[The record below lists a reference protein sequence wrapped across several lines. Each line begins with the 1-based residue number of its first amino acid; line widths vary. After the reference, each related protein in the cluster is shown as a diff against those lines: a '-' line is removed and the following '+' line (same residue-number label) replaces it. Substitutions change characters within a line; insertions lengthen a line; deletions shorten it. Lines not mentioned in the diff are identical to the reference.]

1 VGRRLWVGILTVL
14 LTGGVSAAQPRVVR
28 RPTGIRWVA
37 GIEEARITARIT
49 DAPVIVYVCLSN
61 HAACLNFEEEVLAHR
76 TFRKLSGLFVMV
88 RVDARRRKDVAQA
101 FQITRYPTL
110 LFLDSAGERLYTL
123 DSQMTANRVVQ
134 YMVRT
139 FLVSMFNS
147 GRRAREAGE
156 VRTAIRRFKTLIAI
170 GQGTVQTREAALAVI
185 RLAAELGEK
194 VGDEEVCFMQ
204 SHMTM
209 LTQTMLSL
217 GGTYV
222 LRKSCDQAGL
232 DAEMVAIIDLAGL
245 TRDLQGEFQSR
256 LESSPVGDAAFSME
270 MAGMTVGFVVRSGR
284 LDIVDKKQKVHRKL
298 PRWIVT
304 RLVMGYY
311 SGDDVLTMGPL
322 PWDRSDGKTPDDPK
336 LDNRPLELPH
346 REAALFRALFPKLWP
361 TSLPD
366 PDVWPWVIGKPHPKY
381 QGEEHKTPEMKAQID
396 ALRFPWMGC

>member
-1 VGRRLWVGILTVL
+1 MGRRLWVGILTVL

-156 VRTAIRRFKTLIAI
+156 VRTAVRRFKTLIAI
-170 GQGTVQTREAALAVI
+170 GQGTPPAQWAERELKRIDADGVKKLSQARIALDAKDYLTAMTLLDDLVYHWRATQTGIDARKLMDELAADVKAAEALTEARRRRDADRKLARARKLEEQGDVEGALIVYWDVVRDYAQTPAAEAAGKRADELVAADRPLAL
-185 RLAAELGEK
+185 RAAK
-194 VGDEEVCFMQ
+194 TRM
-204 SHMTM
+204 
-209 LTQTMLSL
+209 
-217 GGTYV
+217 
-222 LRKSCDQAGL
+222 
-232 DAEMVAIIDLAGL
+232 
-245 TRDLQGEFQSR
+245 TRDCTLW
-256 LESSPVGDAAFSME
+256 ME
-270 MAGMTVGFVVRSGR
+270 MALAFEQNKKKDSA
-284 LDIVDKKQKVHRKL
+284 IV
-298 PRWIVT
+298 
-304 RLVMGYY
+304 YY
-311 SGDDVLTMGPL
+311 QRVIAYYPG
-322 PWDRSDGKTPDDPK
+322 
-336 LDNRPLELPH
+336 
-346 REAALFRALFPKLWP
+346 
-361 TSLPD
+361 TS
-366 PDVWPWVIGKPHPKY
+366 WAK
-381 QGEEHKTPEMKAQID
+381 KAQD
-396 ALRFPWMGC
+396 ATHRLLGVQPAE